1 MTRRVPT
8 VRELRE
14 LMADQEAALEAENAT
29 QRGDRE
35 FAAIQW
41 EAGELARMCR
51 EVNPKRP
58 VDEWVMV
65 LRQAAFQLEEKAHPL
80 RIGKVRRR

>member
-14 LMADQEAALEAENAT
+14 LMAEEEAAVEQSNAT
-29 QRGDRE
+29 QRGE
-35 FAAIQW
+35 KAFAEIQW

-65 LRQAAFQLEEKAHPL
+65 LRQAAFRLEEKAHPL